1 MGDKITFSFGRNWKH
16 FLSTVT
22 NEKLS
27 IAKESII
34 DFTGKDDF
42 TGKTVFDIGSGS
54 GIFSFCM
61 NSMGANKLVSIDVDP
76 FSVECTKHMW
86 ENAKAPENWA
96 VHEDSVLS
104 NNLKDKYGTFDVVYS
119 WGVLHHTGDM
129 WKAISN
135 SASLVNRGGLYY
147 IAIYNGVTGVF
158 GSKFWTKVKRWHN
171 RSPF

>member
-54 GIFSFCM
+54 GFITAAM
-61 NSMGANKLVSIDVDP
+61 AQV
-76 FSVECTKHMW
+76 
-86 ENAKAPENWA
+86 APESA
-96 VHEDSVLS
+96 
-104 NNLKDKYGTFDVVYS
+104 VVY
-119 WGVLHHTGDM
+119 GVDH
-129 WKAISN
+129 IE
-135 SASLVNRGGLYY
+135 
-147 IAIYNGVTGVF
+147 
-158 GSKFWTKVKRWHN
+158 
-171 RSPF
+171 